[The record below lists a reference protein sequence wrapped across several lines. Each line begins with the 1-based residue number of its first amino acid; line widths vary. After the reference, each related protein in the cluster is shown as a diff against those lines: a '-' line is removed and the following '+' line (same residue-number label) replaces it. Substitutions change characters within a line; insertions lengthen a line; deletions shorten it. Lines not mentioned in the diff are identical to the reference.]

1 MSRSIFNVFSN
12 REDGVLI
19 HPELNQLIL
28 HLYNKKAWPL
38 DVEQY
43 LSGLGEDSRIMANE
57 IISTYR
63 GDRDFK
69 AYAAAL
75 ETATRN
81 TERDYP
87 DTEPD
92 DD

>member
-1 MSRSIFNVFSN
+1 MSKSPFNVFSD
-12 REDGVLI
+12 RRPEVTSR
-19 HPELNQLIL
+19 PELNELIL
-28 HLYNKKAWPL
+28 HLHNKKARPL

-43 LSGLGEDSRIMANE
+43 LAGLSEDSRVLAKE
-57 IISTYR
+57 IIDTYR

-69 AYAAAL
+69 VYAAAL

-92 DD
+92 D